1 MMPVWQCRKSL
12 NFALNMT
19 YSSINGA
26 QMTDKESRDL
36 IKLLQE
42 VADEYSSTPE
52 KAKQFLIESGVLT
65 ESGELAEP
73 YRS

>member
-1 MMPVWQCRKSL
+1 
-12 NFALNMT
+12 
-19 YSSINGA
+19 
-26 QMTDKESRDL
+26 MTDKESRDL